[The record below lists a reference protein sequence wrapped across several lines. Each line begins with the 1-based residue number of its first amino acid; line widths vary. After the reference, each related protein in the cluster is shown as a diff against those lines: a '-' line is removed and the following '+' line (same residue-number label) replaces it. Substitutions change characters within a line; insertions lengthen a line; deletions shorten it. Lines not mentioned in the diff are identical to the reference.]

1 MDENSIIADRLHSAA
16 IHLLR
21 RLRLEDAASGL
32 TAPWL
37 SALSVIV
44 FAGPLTMTELAEA
57 EQVRPPT
64 ITRLVRDLEG
74 EGLVQRAADPADKR
88 IQRVWATAKGRALL
102 QAGRARRVEKLAA
115 QIAGL
120 PAVERE
126 VLARAV
132 PILEQLILPLEHPH
146 RPASEQGE

>member
-1 MDENSIIADRLHSAA
+1 MDENSITADRLHSAA

-44 FAGPLTMTELAEA
+44 FAGPLTMTKLAEA

-120 PAVERE
+120 MAVERE

-132 PILEQLILPLEHPH
+132 PILEQITLPREHPH
-146 RPASEQGE
+146 RPASERGE